1 MRTTRTSAP
10 HRRQRRSAVAK
21 AALLAVAVGTAA
33 VAVVGLPTAGA
44 AVTVGAAVPA
54 AVTVGAPTQFPVT
67 LTGTA
72 APDVVSQIN
81 VLPACGA
88 VPTEV
93 AALGCTAPEP
103 GVFEVGVAP
112 GGTCVG
118 TTSVGAALPNGVVPI
133 TLNPPEGI
141 GIGNCTVLVSLNPLA
156 EPATD
161 VDAAPGT
168 QTYADVS
175 AVANG
180 VNQYTGASIVTV
192 NPAPVPPGPTC
203 GGQEATVVRGSTNDV
218 VEGTP
223 GNDVVILGSGNDSF
237 VGNGGNDIVCAGSGN
252 DVVDLTDSGAGDTTY
267 VDAGSGNDTIDSG
280 DSDDTVLGGSGND
293 VINHGG
299 GTDTI
304 TPGSGLNAVNP

>member
-1 MRTTRTSAP
+1 MHTPSTSAP
-10 HRRQRRSAVAK
+10 HRKQRRSAVAK
-21 AALLAVAVGTAA
+21 AAFLAVGVGTAA
-33 VAVVGLPTAGA
+33 VAVVGLPNASA
-44 AVTVGAAVPA
+44 AVSVGANVPA
-54 AVTVGAPTQFPVT
+54 AVTVGTPAQFAVT

-72 APDVVSQIN
+72 APDIVSQIN

-93 AALGCTAPEP
+93 AALGCSAPEL
-103 GVFEVGVAP
+103 GVFDVGVAP

-118 TTSVGAALPNGVVPI
+118 TTSVGAALPSGVVPI
-133 TLNPPEGI
+133 TLNPPEGL
-141 GIGNCTVLVSLNPLA
+141 GIGNCTVLISLKPLA
-156 EPATD
+156 LPATD

-192 NPAPVPPGPTC
+192 NPAPALPGPTC
-203 GGQEATVVRGSTNDV
+203 GGQQATIVKGSANDV
-218 VEGTP
+218 VQGTP
-223 GNDVVILGSGNDSF
+223 GDDVVILGSGNDSF
-237 VGNGGNDIVCAGSGN
+237 VGKGGNDTVCAGSGN
-252 DVVDLTDSGAGDTTY
+252 DVVDLTDSGAGDTEY
-267 VDAGSGNDTIDSG
+267 VAAGSGNDTIDSG

-299 GTDTI
+299 GNDTI
-304 TPGSGLNAVNP
+304 TPGSGANVVNP